1 MRAMRHVGLAT
12 LVLAA
17 ACGSGDAASNGTGGC
32 RSTVNSAGSTS
43 PSTGFLVV
51 PGVLYSSESVT
62 IGYTLL
68 GHPASVTG
76 IPVGDP
82 STSITFIGLPSG
94 TQTFTF
100 ETTCTGP
107 APTYAELHGTFPNA
121 TVTIK

>member
-1 MRAMRHVGLAT
+1 MALAT
-12 LVLAA
+12 LALAA
-17 ACGSGDAASNGTGGC
+17 ACGSGDAATTSGGGC
-32 RSTVNSAGSTS
+32 RSTINSAGSTS
-43 PSTGFLVV
+43 PNTGFLVV

-68 GHPASVTG
+68 GHATSVTG
-76 IPVGDP
+76 IPVGSP

-107 APTYAELHGTFPNA
+107 APTYAALHGTFPNA